1 MYLFRNNIPDI
12 LLTQD
17 MSVHN
22 GRPKGN
28 NEYVYRKKEFGEW
41 EIPPWEVT
49 IDYSKMVGE
58 GTFCRVYLAEWRK
71 TIVVAKV
78 LKNSFDMHAKELI
91 LKEFENMTKMH
102 HPNIVQLF
110 GYIEEPFT
118 IIMEYFKNGDLYKNL
133 TKLSYTKKLKVA
145 TDIIKGLIYL
155 HQRNPTSLI
164 HRDIK
169 LRNVLLTDS
178 YTAKI
183 ADFGLSTF
191 SLVNIIKQTSKN
203 NLVELANIQE
213 ERIGLLSNHLENN
226 NVNISYHPDLDC
238 NNKDLDYGNKD
249 LDYGNKDLDC
259 NNKDLTAEVG
269 TERYMAPE
277 VKTSNYNCKVDIY
290 SAGILFYE
298 LFTSRIYNK
307 KFHWTRI
314 NKKLKM
320 LIQDMCELNQEDRPS
335 ALECFELLHAL
346 DSKKLT
352 FPNVV
357 TF

>member
-1 MYLFRNNIPDI
+1 MYLFKKNIPDI

-22 GRPKGN
+22 GRPKGK
-28 NEYVYRKKEFGEW
+28 NEYIYRKKEFSEW

-71 TIVVAKV
+71 TTVVAKV

-110 GYIEEPFT
+110 GYVEEPFT

-145 TDIIKGLIYL
+145 IDIIKGLIYL

-169 LRNVLLTDS
+169 LRNILLTDS

-203 NLVELANIQE
+203 NLVELANIDE
-213 ERIGLLSNHLENN
+213 EKIGLLSNHPENN

-238 NNKDLDYGNKD
+238 NNKDLDG
-249 LDYGNKDLDC
+249 
-259 NNKDLTAEVG
+259 NKDLTAEVG

-277 VKTSNYNCKVDIY
+277 VKTCNYNCKVDVY
-290 SAGILFYE
+290 STGILFYE
-298 LFTSRIYNK
+298 LFTSRIYTK
-307 KFHWTRI
+307 KFYWTRI

-320 LIQDMCELNQEDRPS
+320 LIQNMCELDQEDRPS
-335 ALECFELLHAL
+335 ALECFEQLHAL